1 MYNGHVIAAVI
12 PAYREEK
19 LIASV
24 LRGIPELVD
33 LIVVIDDGSQD
44 GTSAQVL
51 SVDDPRITLLRHDLN
66 TGVGGAIIDGHR
78 KALELGADVCV
89 VMAGDAQSDP
99 AHLPALLDPVTT
111 GGYGFSK
118 ANRFFSATSFDGMP
132 KLRVAGSI
140 ALTFLTKACSG
151 YWNLVDPAN
160 GYTAIRAD
168 VLARMDMDKL
178 SSGYSFEADMLVW
191 LNILDVPAIDVPAAA
206 VYGEETSTMR
216 IGRDG
221 LRIGATLVNGFWRRM
236 WRKYILWSFSPVA
249 LLLFSGLLLLA
260 TSAAFAGVAIAMSTP
275 ARPLPT
281 ATVLLSAGPGLMGFY
296 VLIQAL
302 VLDIQATPRPATAAF
317 CCNAARGASTND
329 SVPNALRHAH

>member
-1 MYNGHVIAAVI
+1 MFNGHVIAAVI

-19 LIASV
+19 LIAAV

-33 LIVVIDDGSQD
+33 VIVVVDDGSPD
-44 GTSAQVL
+44 GTSEQVL
-51 SVDDPRITLLRHDLN
+51 SVNDPRITLLRHDVN
-66 TGVGGAIIDGHR
+66 TGVGGAIVDGHR
-78 KALELGADVCV
+78 KALDLGADVCV

-99 AHLPALLDPVTT
+99 AHLPALLEPVTA
-111 GGYGFSK
+111 GGYGFAK

-132 KLRVAGSI
+132 RLRVAGSI
-140 ALTFLTKACSG
+140 ALTFLTKMCSG

-160 GYTAIRAD
+160 GYTAIRSD
-168 VLARMDMDKL
+168 VLARMDLDKL
-178 SSGYSFEADMLVW
+178 AAGYSFESDMLVW

-221 LRIGATLVNGFWRRM
+221 LRIGGTLIKGFWRRM
-236 WRKYILWSFSPVA
+236 WRKYILWSFSPVS

-260 TSAAFAGVAIAMSTP
+260 VSAAFGGAAILMSTP

-296 VLIQAL
+296 MLIQAL
-302 VLDIQATPRPATAAF
+302 VLDIQATPKPAPQMLCCSSGGRTSALAAPERD
-317 CCNAARGASTND
+317 AA
-329 SVPNALRHAH
+329 